1 MAGRRAALRQ
11 LVHRVIERMRHHDL
25 MLYAAG
31 LTFYAAIAVVPLM
44 LLAVAGAAAIVGE
57 GRVAVADPAGGCCR
71 WWSWSASARSR
82 CCRARSGWGPGR
94 ASSGSTPRSSSAGG
108 RRRGSA
114 RRCTG
119 PSRAAPCAVGALA
132 WASAATGSFLAGMSL
147 GWVLVL
153 EIGIHVGDAFGGSR
167 LLGTLVLVAI
177 CLFLVQVVLLVG
189 YGLGVELEH
198 RRDP

>member
-25 MLYAAG
+25 MLYVAG

-57 GRVAVADPAGGCCR
+57 GRVAVADPAGG
-71 WWSWSASARSR
+71 AA
-82 CCRARSGWGPGR
+82 AGGPGR
-94 ASSGSTPRSSSAGG
+94 PRRGRGAAGRARAGG
-108 RRRGSA
+108 RGALPRGLRHVPHRLGDVGGGLRVA
-114 RRCTG
+114 GTG
-119 PSRAAPCAVGALA
+119 PSRAAPCAVALA
-132 WASAATGSFLAGMSL
+132 WARAATGSFLAGMSL

-153 EIGIHVGDAFGGSR
+153 EIGIDVGDAFGGSR